1 MKCGNCGKENNDVAK
16 FCAFCG
22 APLNTGSGSGQLAKN
37 MESVEKYETA
47 AEAGAVFKKK
57 KGRKWPWILCIVII
71 LAAASVGGITVFL
84 GKHEEKQYEGMID
97 SGNRYFEEMDYEKA
111 KDSYL
116 QAISIDPKQKEPYLR
131 LIDIY
136 IEQEQYDLIVETA
149 EIARNEVPSEDQ
161 KEFEEVI
168 RTWEN
173 IVDYTWIVEPE
184 IEADDINYICGM
196 PYETD
201 DYYMIENDRNAQYM
215 SSYAVITADGLT
227 RLIGLDGEL
236 LDVDGAIWDEVS
248 CSASGYLF
256 STDSGMELHF
266 DGENLGQWTGG
277 AGVAG
282 VNWYYYCEKLY
293 DAETPA
299 ESEISPR
306 SLPMAIPLPVT
317 DSVLSDTTAYGDME
331 EWFGQHAEEW
341 IGQHTTGYMIFN
353 RGEILGD
360 TTYEEC
366 GPSREGVMAVR
377 INGKWGYV
385 SEEGKEIVPAEYDS
399 SWVLT
404 NDNTGDQREY
414 CYAASDSFIVL
425 TKDGQWELR
434 YVDGTTAI
442 PAGIFEEIRPV
453 YDGRCWVKKDGK
465 WGVIQVAESAVQEEN
480 DEAEQQNAAESGENN
495 TAEIEENEYLT
506 QDELKE
512 IGRSLGIPDDLEVRA
527 EVGEPTYYEAGGR
540 WYVTVLFYHN
550 DMMVASA
557 NVDINTLEK
566 INNIYTYS
574 G

>member
-1 MKCGNCGKENNDVAK
+1 MKCGNCGKENNDMAK

-22 APLNTGSGSGQLAKN
+22 APLNIGSGNGQLANN
-37 MESVEKYETA
+37 MESAENHKTA
-47 AEAGAVFKKK
+47 AEAGDVLKKK
-57 KGRKWPWILCIVII
+57 KGRKWPWIFCIVII
-71 LAAASVGGITVFL
+71 LAVASVGGITLFL

-149 EIARNEVPSEDQ
+149 ENARNEVPSEDQ

-173 IVDYTWIVEPE
+173 IVDYAWIVEPE
-184 IEADDINYICGM
+184 IEADDINYICGV

-215 SSYAVITADGLT
+215 NSYAVITADGLT
-227 RLIGLDGEL
+227 RLIGLDGEM
-236 LDVDGAIWDEVS
+236 LDVDGAIWDEVT
-248 CSASGYLF
+248 CSAGGYLF
-256 STDSGMELHF
+256 STNNGMALNF

-282 VNWYYYCEKLY
+282 LNWYYYCEKLY
-293 DAETPA
+293 DAQTPA

-331 EWFGQHAEEW
+331 AW
-341 IGQHTTGYMIFN
+341 IGQHTAGYMIFN
-353 RGEILGD
+353 RGEILAD

-385 SEEGKEIVPAEYDS
+385 SEEGKKIVPAEYDS

-414 CYAASDSFIVL
+414 CYAASDGFIVL

-453 YDGRCWVKKDGK
+453 YDGKCWVKKDGK
-465 WGVIQVAESAVQEEN
+465 WGVIKVAESTLQEEN
-480 DEAEQQNAAESGENN
+480 NEAETERQNADESEENN

-512 IGRSLGIPDDLEVRA
+512 IGRSLRIPDDLEFRA
-527 EVGEPTYYEAGGR
+527 EVGEPTYYEAGDL
-540 WYVTVLFYHN
+540 WYITVVFYH
-550 DMMVASA
+550 DDEMVACA
-557 NVDINTLEK
+557 NVDVDTLEM
-566 INNIYTYS
+566 INNIYIYS
-574 G
+574 E

>member
-1 MKCGNCGKENNDVAK
+1 MKCGNCGKENNDTAK

-22 APLNTGSGSGQLAKN
+22 APLNIGSGNGQLANN
-37 MESVEKYETA
+37 MESAKNHKTA
-47 AEAGAVFKKK
+47 AEAGDVLKKK
-57 KGRKWPWILCIVII
+57 KGRKWPWIFCIVIL
-71 LAAASVGGITVFL
+71 LAAASVGGITLFL

-97 SGNRYFEEMDYEKA
+97 SGNRYFEELDYEKA

-149 EIARNEVPSEDQ
+149 ENARNEVPSEDQ
-161 KEFEEVI
+161 KEFEEII

-173 IVDYTWIVEPE
+173 IVDYAWIVEPE
-184 IEADDINYICGM
+184 IEADDINYICGV

-215 SSYAVITADGLT
+215 NSYAVITADGLT
-227 RLIGLDGEL
+227 RLIGLDGEM
-236 LDVDGAIWDEVS
+236 LDVDGAIWDEVT
-248 CSASGYLF
+248 CSAGGYLF
-256 STDSGMELHF
+256 STNSGMVLNF

-317 DSVLSDTTAYGDME
+317 DDVLSDMTYGGME
-331 EWFGQHAEEW
+331 EWLV
-341 IGQHTTGYMIFN
+341 QHTTGYMIFN
-353 RGEILGD
+353 SGEILAD

-366 GPSREGVMAVR
+366 GPSREGVMAVC

-399 SWVLT
+399 SWILT

-414 CYAASDSFIVL
+414 CYAASDGFIVL
-425 TKDGQWELR
+425 TKDSQWELR
-434 YVDGTTAI
+434 FVDGTTAI

-465 WGVIQVAESAVQEEN
+465 WGVIKVAESTLQEEN
-480 DEAEQQNAAESGENN
+480 NEAETERQNADESEENN

-512 IGRSLGIPDDLEVRA
+512 IGRSLRIPDDLEVRA
-527 EVGEPTYYEAGGR
+527 EVGEPTYYEAGDL
-540 WYVTVLFYHN
+540 WYITVVFYHG
-550 DMMVASA
+550 DEMVACA
-557 NVDINTLEK
+557 NVDVDTLEM
-566 INNIYTYS
+566 INNIYIYS
-574 G
+574 E